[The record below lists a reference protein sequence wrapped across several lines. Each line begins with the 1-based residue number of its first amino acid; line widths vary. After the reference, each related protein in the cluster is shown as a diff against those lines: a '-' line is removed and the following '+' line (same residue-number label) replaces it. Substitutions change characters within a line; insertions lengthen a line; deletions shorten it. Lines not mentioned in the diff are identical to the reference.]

1 MKVVSRC
8 VAISLMLFVGGKVT
22 AQVVGNLDYFDGEVR
37 ISRGTQVF
45 DAWDFGFGEPLSE
58 GEVVETG
65 ATGTAEFTFVERV
78 GASMV
83 IQANSAYTV
92 SLRDSGTSGGET
104 EAGVDLLFG
113 RVRVVADGLRE
124 NRSLSIRS
132 GAVVAGVRGTEF
144 DVMTAPDGAVIVGT
158 RSGRVV
164 TQTDRG
170 EQIAEPGTVVEVL
183 SSGVMSSVSIPVER
197 MDDYF
202 DIWLDLRT
210 QAFSA
215 NPVLFVQPYLERFD
229 RQYPSFVS
237 AADRLLPFRQRLEEA
252 VFRPELRASDAVSLR
267 TQAATAVVGTR
278 SSLGQFEE
286 TYFTLVQLVGLM
298 SDDDKAALS
307 MTYRRLL
314 DRFQTRRNNALQ
326 SVAAARYVLGLYDM
340 MEFDVLPG
348 GSSRGGL

>member
-1 MKVVSRC
+1 MKMVSRC
-8 VAISLMLFVGGKVT
+8 VAMVLMLHVAVSLS

-37 ISRGTQVF
+37 ISRGNQVF
-45 DAWDFGFGEPLSE
+45 DAWDLGFGEPLSE

-65 ATGTAEFTFVERV
+65 ATGTADFVFVDSV
-78 GASMV
+78 GASML

-92 SLRDSGTSGGET
+92 SLRDNGAGGGET

-124 NRSLSIRS
+124 NRSLNVRS

-158 RSGRVV
+158 RSGSVATR
-164 TQTDRG
+164 TDRG
-170 EQIAEPGTVVEVL
+170 EQVAEPGTVVEVL
-183 SSGVMSSVSIPVER
+183 SSGVMSSVNVPVER

-202 DIWLDLRT
+202 EVWLDLRT
-210 QAFSA
+210 QAFSS

-229 RQYPSFVS
+229 RQYPTLET
-237 AADRLLPFRQRLEEA
+237 AAEGLLPFRERLEES
-252 VFRPELRASDAVSLR
+252 VFRPELRASDAVNLR
-267 TQAATAVVGTR
+267 TQAAVSVLSTR

-298 SDDDKAALS
+298 SDAD
-307 MTYRRLL
+307 
-314 DRFQTRRNNALQ
+314 
-326 SVAAARYVLGLYDM
+326 
-340 MEFDVLPG
+340 
-348 GSSRGGL
+348 